1 MKYEY
6 KICKLGVLFGIFGT
20 MNTFIPSPA
29 PKLKV
34 AEKVLPKVVRI
45 FQQTFEFLRWKIHSK
60 SGGPESIEIR
70 SVEKISHYVSL
81 HQKLILLIYCMPFF
95 TEELINN
102 H

>member
-1 MKYEY
+1 MSLFTLFIRPQKNFKQFFKPRKTNRTKLNNYMKYEY

-45 FQQTFEFLRWKIHSK
+45 FQQTFEFLR
-60 SGGPESIEIR
+60 
-70 SVEKISHYVSL
+70 
-81 HQKLILLIYCMPFF
+81 
-95 TEELINN
+95 
-102 H
+102 